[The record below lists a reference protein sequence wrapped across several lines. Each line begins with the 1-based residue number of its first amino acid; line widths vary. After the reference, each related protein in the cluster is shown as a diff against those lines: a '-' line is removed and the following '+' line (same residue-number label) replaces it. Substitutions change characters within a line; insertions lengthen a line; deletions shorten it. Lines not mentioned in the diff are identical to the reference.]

1 MTCRIHS
8 FFARF
13 AAFVACACPPGVM
26 AEGGASA
33 LAATGASRPPSSA
46 VVATVNDEIIT
57 QADLDNA
64 VAVSGAHDTTVLRRT
79 LRHRLIA
86 MELLR
91 QAAEKPR
98 HVNVTRGIRRAS
110 EASGTIE
117 VIRQYLRDAVRPSAV
132 TEADVWARY
141 AQVIKSLEASTQRS
155 TVSAETADR
164 PLTAGRL
171 TSFARRAAADLD
183 SVAPQAN
190 SEVRQNVSPSINPS
204 TPVSFANS
212 APHTPATP
220 GNDQGLRESGAT
232 GDTQIPSFETLRDS
246 IRTQL
251 ETERLDE
258 AFRTIVDNLMAK
270 ADISE

>member
-8 FFARF
+8 FIARF
-13 AAFVACACPPGVM
+13 AAFVACACPLGVM
-26 AEGGASA
+26 AEGGTSA
-33 LAATGASRPPSSA
+33 LAATSGSRPPSS
-46 VVATVNDEIIT
+46 VIVATVNDEIIT

-64 VAVSGAHDTTVLRRT
+64 VAVSGARDTTVLRRT

-98 HVNVTRGIRRAS
+98 HVNATRGIRRAS
-110 EASGTIE
+110 EASGIIE
-117 VIRQYLRDAVRPSAV
+117 VIRQYLRDTVRPSAV

-141 AQVIKSLEASTQRS
+141 AQVIKSLETSTQRS

-164 PLTAGRL
+164 LLTAGRL
-171 TSFARRAAADLD
+171 TSFARRAAPDRD

-190 SEVRQNVSPSINPS
+190 SEVRRNVSPPVNPS
-204 TPVSFANS
+204 TPVSFADG
-212 APHTPATP
+212 TPGTPTTP
-220 GNDQGLRESGAT
+220 GNEWGLREPDAT
-232 GDTQIPSFETLRDS
+232 GDRQIPSYDTLRDS

-258 AFRTIVDNLMAK
+258 AIRTVVDDLMTE

>member
-1 MTCRIHS
+1 
-8 FFARF
+8 
-13 AAFVACACPPGVM
+13 
-26 AEGGASA
+26 
-33 LAATGASRPPSSA
+33 
-46 VVATVNDEIIT
+46 
-57 QADLDNA
+57 
-64 VAVSGAHDTTVLRRT
+64 
-79 LRHRLIA
+79 

-91 QAAEKPR
+91 QAVEKPR
-98 HVNVTRGIRRAS
+98 HVNATRGIRQAS

-117 VIRQYLRDAVRPSAV
+117 VIRQYLRDTVRPSAV

-141 AQVIKSLEASTQRS
+141 AQAMKSLETSMQRS

-171 TSFARRAAADLD
+171 TSFARRAAPDRD

-190 SEVRQNVSPSINPS
+190 SEVRRNVSPPVNPS
-204 TPVSFANS
+204 TPVSFANT
-212 APHTPATP
+212 APNTPAKQ
-220 GNDQGLRESGAT
+220 GNDQRLREPGAT
-232 GDTQIPSFETLRDS
+232 GDRRIPSFETLRDS

-258 AFRTIVDNLMAK
+258 AIRTVVDDLMTQ

>member
-1 MTCRIHS
+1 MSSWGDGRGRHIGVGCHS
-8 FFARF
+8 
-13 AAFVACACPPGVM
+13 G
-26 AEGGASA
+26 
-33 LAATGASRPPSSA
+33 SRPPSSV

-64 VAVSGAHDTTVLRRT
+64 VAVSGARDTTVLRRT

-98 HVNVTRGIRRAS
+98 HINVTRGIRRAS
-110 EASGTIE
+110 EASETIE
-117 VIRQYLRDAVRPSAV
+117 VIRQYVRDAVRPSAV
-132 TEADVWARY
+132 TEADVWVRY

-212 APHTPATP
+212 ALHTPATP
-220 GNDQGLRESGAT
+220 GNDQGLRQSSAT
-232 GDTQIPSFETLRDS
+232 GDRQIPSFETLRDS

>member
-1 MTCRIHS
+1 
-8 FFARF
+8 
-13 AAFVACACPPGVM
+13 M

-33 LAATGASRPPSSA
+33 LAATSASRPPSSA

-64 VAVSGAHDTTVLRRT
+64 VAVSGARDTTVLRRT

-98 HVNVTRGIRRAS
+98 HVNATRGIRQAS

-117 VIRQYLRDAVRPSAV
+117 VIRQYLRDTVRPSAV

-141 AQVIKSLEASTQRS
+141 AQVIKSLETSMQRS
-155 TVSAETADR
+155 TVSAETTDR

-171 TSFARRAAADLD
+171 TSFARRAAPDRE

-190 SEVRQNVSPSINPS
+190 SEVRRNVSPPVNPS
-204 TPVSFANS
+204 NPVSFAGG
-212 APHTPATP
+212 APGTPIMP
-220 GNDQGLRESGAT
+220 GNEWGLREPDAT
-232 GDTQIPSFETLRDS
+232 GDRQITSFDTLRDS

-258 AFRTIVDNLMAK
+258 AIRTVVDDLMTQ